1 LRAPPRRVLLAA
13 QLIVAALVLFFIG
26 RTLVAQWSAFRDQ
39 PLETRLNWGKIVASG
54 VVVLLS
60 YAILIQTWRTMLRG
74 WASPGAATLSFANAT
89 RIWCISN
96 LGRYVPGKVWQIMSM
111 SAMAS
116 RVGVSSVASA
126 GSALVNTVV
135 NIATG
140 LAIALA
146 LGWSWIDRFNADAR
160 VVAVLLVVIAT
171 LGLAFLPWVMPR
183 LSAVVA
189 QLTGRDIALGNPPHS
204 VIAIAIGGNIVAW
217 MLYGVAF
224 QLLVRG
230 VLGVPTGAVWQYIAV
245 FTASYVVGY
254 LFLFLPGG
262 IGPREGTMVVLLTA
276 LQLAN
281 SKQAWVIAGAS
292 RIWLTVLEIVP
303 GLLFW
308 ATDAARR
315 SSNPSSSPPST
326 PDAPTK

>member
-13 QLIVAALVLFFIG
+13 QLIVAALVLYFIG
-26 RTLVAQWSAFRDQ
+26 RALVAQWTAFRDQ
-39 PLETRLNWGKIVASG
+39 PLETRLSWAAIGASAA
-54 VVVLLS
+54 VVLIS

-74 WASPGAATLSFANAT
+74 WSSTDTTTLSFGNAA

-116 RVGVSSVASA
+116 RAGVSPVASA

-160 VVAVLLVVIAT
+160 VVAVLLVILAT
-171 LGLAFLPWVMPR
+171 LGLAFLPTVMPR
-183 LSAVVA
+183 LSAIVA
-189 QLTGRDIALGNPPHS
+189 RLTGRDIALGSPPHS
-204 VIAIAIGGNIVAW
+204 VIAIGVGGNIVAW
-217 MLYGVAF
+217 ILYGVAF

-230 VLGVPTGAVWQYIAV
+230 VLGAPPGALWLYIAV

-276 LQLAN
+276 LQLTTN
-281 SKQAWVIAGAS
+281 KQAWVIAGAS
-292 RIWLTVLEIVP
+292 RIWLTVLEIAP

-315 SSNPSSSPPST
+315 PSNPSSTST
-326 PDAPTK
+326 PDAPIK